1 MKLNIAVLPGDGV
14 GPEVTREAV
23 RVLRAVSDFCG
34 YDFRFEEAPIGG
46 GASVEF
52 GQPFPPHTRERCLN
66 SSAVLL
72 GAVGGPQFDHLTGER
87 RPEAG
92 LLDLRHTLGCFAN
105 LRPAIAF
112 PSIAACS
119 PLRPER
125 LTGAN
130 LMIVREL
137 LGGLYFGEPRAID
150 QAGHQAF
157 NTMRY
162 TEHEIERVARVAF
175 KLAERRT
182 KKLISVDKANVL
194 ETSRYWRQVVTR
206 VAKEFPEVALEHA
219 LVDSFAMNVITWPAR
234 YDVVLTEN
242 LFGDILSDET
252 AVIAGSLGMLPSA
265 SIGGRVDLY
274 EPIHGSA
281 PDIAGKGIANPIGA
295 IGSVAMLLRHTAKL
309 HAEADSV
316 DFAIEAVLKA
326 GFRTADLLPAEQ
338 RAKAVST
345 EEMGRRIAE
354 ATIEALNS
362 RMAYHAVSGWPRNHE
377 HQRTSQPLR

>member
-23 RVLRAVSDFCG
+23 RVLRAVSDFGG
-34 YDFRFEEAPIGG
+34 YDFRFEELPIGG

-52 GQPFPPHTRERCLN
+52 GSPFPDKTRERCLA

-72 GAVGGPQFDHLTGER
+72 GAVGGPQFDSLPNDR

-92 LLDLRHTLGCFAN
+92 LLALRHALGCFAN

-112 PSIAACS
+112 ESIADCS

-125 LTGAN
+125 ILGAN
-130 LMIVREL
+130 IMIVREL
-137 LGGLYFGEPRAID
+137 LGGLYFGEPRSLDA
-150 QAGHQAF
+150 ASKSAW

-162 TEHEIERVARVAF
+162 SDQEIERVARIAF
-175 KLAERRT
+175 KLAQGRS
-182 KKLISVDKANVL
+182 KKLVSVDKANVL
-194 ETSRYWRQVVTR
+194 ETSRLWRQVVTR
-206 VAKEFPEVALEHA
+206 VAAEFPEVKLEHA
-219 LVDSFAMNVITWPAR
+219 LVDSFAMNVITNPTR

-252 AVIAGSLGMLPSA
+252 SVIAGSLGLLPSA
-265 SIGGRVDLY
+265 SIGGKVDLY

-295 IGSVAMLLRHTAKL
+295 IGSAAMLLRHTAKL
-309 HAEADSV
+309 HAEADSIEV
-316 DFAIEAVLKA
+316 AIEQVLKS
-326 GFRTADLLPAEQ
+326 GMRTADLMVSTDRD
-338 RAKAVST
+338 RASST
-345 EEMGRRIAE
+345 EEIGQRIAE
-354 ATIEALNS
+354 CTVEALNS
-362 RMAYHAVSGWPRNHE
+362 RMAYFAV
-377 HQRTSQPLR
+377 

>member
-23 RVLRAVSDFCG
+23 RVLRAVSDFGG
-34 YDFRFEEAPIGG
+34 YDFRFEESPIGG

-52 GQPFPPHTRERCLN
+52 GSPFPPQTRERCLAA
-66 SSAVLL
+66 SAVLL
-72 GAVGGPQFDHLTGER
+72 GAVGGPQFDSLPNER

-92 LLDLRHTLGCFAN
+92 LLELRQTLGCFAN

-112 PSIAACS
+112 EALANCS

-125 LTGAN
+125 IQGAN
-130 LMIVREL
+130 IMIVREL

-150 QAGHQAF
+150 AAGKNAY

-162 TEHEIERVARVAF
+162 SDAEVERVARVAF
-175 KLAERRT
+175 KLAEGRR
-182 KKLISVDKANVL
+182 KKLTSVDKVNVL
-194 ETSRYWRQVVTR
+194 ETSRLWRQVVNR
-206 VAKEFPEVALEHA
+206 VALDFPEVALEHA
-219 LVDSFAMNVITWPAR
+219 LVDSFAMNVITNPTR

-252 AVIAGSLGMLPSA
+252 SVISGSLGLLPSA
-265 SIGGRVDLY
+265 SIGGKVDLF

-295 IGSVAMLLRHTAKL
+295 IGSAAMLLRHSAKL
-309 HAEADSV
+309 YAEADSIWV
-316 DFAIEAVLKA
+316 AIEAVLKS
-326 GFRTADLLPAEQ
+326 GFRTADLLPPAE
-338 RAKAVST
+338 RAKACTT
-345 EEMGRRIAE
+345 EEMGQRIAE
-354 ATIEALNS
+354 STVEALHS
-362 RMAYHAVSGWPRNHE
+362 RMAYFAV
-377 HQRTSQPLR
+377 

>member
-72 GAVGGPQFDHLTGER
+72 GAVGGPQFDHLTGDR

-112 PSIAACS
+112 PSIASCS

-130 LMIVREL
+130 ILIVREL

-150 QAGHQAF
+150 VEGHQAY

-175 KLAERRT
+175 RLAERRK
-182 KKLISVDKANVL
+182 KKLVSVDKANVL
-194 ETSRYWRQVVTR
+194 ETSRYWRQTVTR
-206 VAKEFPEVALEHA
+206 VATEFPEVSLEHA

-265 SIGGRVDLY
+265 SIGGKVDLY

-295 IGSVAMLLRHTAKL
+295 IGSVAMLLRHTARL
-309 HAEADSV
+309 YAEADSV
-316 DFAIEAVLKA
+316 EVAIEAVLKA
-326 GFRTADLLPAEQ
+326 GLRTADLLPADE
-338 RAKAVST
+338 RATAIST

-354 ATIEALNS
+354 ATVEALNS
-362 RMAYHAVSGWPRNHE
+362 RMAYHAV
-377 HQRTSQPLR
+377 